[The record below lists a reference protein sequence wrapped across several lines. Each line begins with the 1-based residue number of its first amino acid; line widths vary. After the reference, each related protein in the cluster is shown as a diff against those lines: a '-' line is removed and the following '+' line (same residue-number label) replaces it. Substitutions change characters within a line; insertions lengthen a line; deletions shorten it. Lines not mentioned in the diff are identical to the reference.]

1 MKKLIVLFVAI
12 AVASL
17 SQASELWWTV
27 DGAAGGSTKV
37 DGDATSW
44 DTAKL
49 YASADGF
56 NYGGTAIE
64 GGEISASDLN
74 TYGGAFTDLGGY
86 ASSAYSFYVELLNN
100 SSSEVVGRSYVSLTP
115 AQGAIQYGALDG
127 HLEGGNIMNP
137 TAAASAYSFSSF
149 TTAEVIPE
157 PTSGLL
163 VLLGMMALGLKRK
176 RG

>member
-27 DGAAGGSTKV
+27 STPVTLEDTGGSPEW
-37 DGDATSW
+37 S
-44 DTAKL
+44 TAKL
-49 YASADGF
+49 YVTDTGF
-56 NYGGTAIE
+56 NYGSTVEALDSV
-64 GGEISASDLN
+64 SASDLN
-74 TYGGAFTDLGGY
+74 TYGGAFTDLGVY
-86 ASSAYSFYVELLNN
+86 ASSAYSFYVELLN

-149 TTAEVIPE
+149 TTANVIPE